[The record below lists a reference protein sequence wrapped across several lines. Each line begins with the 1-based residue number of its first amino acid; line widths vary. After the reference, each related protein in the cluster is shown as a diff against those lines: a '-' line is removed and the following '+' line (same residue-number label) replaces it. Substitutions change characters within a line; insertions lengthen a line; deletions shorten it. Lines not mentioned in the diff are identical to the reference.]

1 MIVDEKPI
9 PDVSSTSIN
18 WDWKSF
24 QPIDDRQRDEL
35 LRKLVRTEIVR
46 AVADNC
52 RQAISFMPSA
62 YQMIGARLACRVRR
76 IGLVGRTLAKRTGLP
91 QGSINLI
98 GRNMV
103 ETKLLFDLPERARAS
118 NSTRPSGGWLFQGRW
133 SARKEVDRRSNDPRA
148 FPPQYAARLSA
159 HMS

>member
-46 AVADNC
+46 AVADD
-52 RQAISFMPSA
+52 RWQAVRLVPGA

-103 ETKLLFDLPERARAS
+103 ETKLLFTCRREPAPVTARDLQEGGCSKDVGLHERK
-118 NSTRPSGGWLFQGRW
+118 WI
-133 SARKEVDRRSNDPRA
+133 VDRTIHVRFRRNM
-148 FPPQYAARLSA
+148 QHGYRLI
-159 HMS
+159 